1 MKRATRLLVNVCFA
15 AAISSTI
22 LAQDVS
28 NPSPEPST
36 SDVLGPQLIAW
47 SAVQKP
53 QPLDQSESGSG
64 QSEKSSPQ
72 SDRVVNLSPQGLPT
86 SPACPDT
93 EKKDNLQA
101 SKK

>member
-1 MKRATRLLVNVCFA
+1 MKRATRLLVNAGFA
-15 AAISSTI
+15 AAMSSTI
-22 LAQDVS
+22 LAQDVT
-28 NPSPEPST
+28 NLSPEPST

-64 QSEKSSPQ
+64 RSERWGPQ
-72 SDRVVNLSPQGLPT
+72 SDRAVNRSQQGLPT
-86 SPACPDT
+86 APACPDT